1 MPDIPKPV
9 CQSSCIQVLNSSKVG
24 CASRSLMDYKEKK
37 LLRAGAR
44 LLKSHVGRMEN
55 FIICVYVTTC
65 MYEPKET
72 PESDLHHSMI
82 LFVIKSLSLHIRQ
95 CLCM

>member
-9 CQSSCIQVLNSSKVG
+9 CHSSCIQVLNSRKVG

-37 LLRAGAR
+37 LLRAGER

-55 FIICVYVTTC
+55 FIICVHVTTC
-65 MYEPKET
+65 MYHNRVT
-72 PESDLHHSMI
+72 M
-82 LFVIKSLSLHIRQ
+82 
-95 CLCM
+95 